1 MTRSPSL
8 CALSHSP
15 VWFLDVEGPLR
26 VEQRKE
32 LLLPV
37 VLLCGEKDAAKVV
50 AARGKREKEGCESSS
65 VIQSEG
71 REGGQ
76 SSHACYAAGTGCMC
90 ADSWL
95 RYALAMGWGSAWM
108 LAKMISKMLGH
119 ERHPV
124 FMLRTVARGV
134 EAHASAV
141 QR

>member
-8 CALSHSP
+8 CALPHSP

-50 AARGKREKEGCESSS
+50 AAKGEERERGGCESSS

-71 REGGQ
+71 RREGGRTIL
-76 SSHACYAAGTGCMC
+76 SCMLC
-90 ADSWL
+90 S
-95 RYALAMGWGSAWM
+95 RYRLHVRGFLA
-108 LAKMISKMLGH
+108 
-119 ERHPV
+119 
-124 FMLRTVARGV
+124 TVCIGYEMKIRMDIGKDDEQNV
-134 EAHASAV
+134 
-141 QR
+141 RI

>member
-1 MTRSPSL
+1 M
-8 CALSHSP
+8 
-15 VWFLDVEGPLR
+15 
-26 VEQRKE
+26 
-32 LLLPV
+32 

-50 AARGKREKEGCESSS
+50 AARGEREKEGCESSS

-71 REGGQ
+71 REGGRTIL
-76 SSHACYAAGTGCMC
+76 SCMLC
-90 ADSWL
+90 S
-95 RYALAMGWGSAWM
+95 RYRLHVRGFLATVCIGHGMEIRIM
-108 LAKMISKMLGH
+108 LAKMISKMVGY